1 MNLVLLNFVWSGVL
15 IGESFIRFWYIIPAT
30 IVIEM
35 VIIKLMTSHP
45 WGKSLLIS
53 TVGNLVSG
61 IIGTIV
67 IGCASILIDFLFGS
81 HVFDSVF
88 VYHVRAGH

>member
-45 WGKSLLIS
+45 WGNHYLSLQLE
-53 TVGNLVSG
+53 TW
-61 IIGTIV
+61 
-67 IGCASILIDFLFGS
+67 FLELL
-81 HVFDSVF
+81 
-88 VYHVRAGH
+88 RLLL

>member
-1 MNLVLLNFVWSGVL
+1 MNIVLLNFVWSGVI

-30 IVIEM
+30 IIIEM
-35 VIIKLMTSHP
+35 VIIKLMTSHL

-67 IGCASILIDFLFGS
+67 IGCAKYIN
-81 HVFDSVF
+81 
-88 VYHVRAGH
+88 